1 MGREPRKLRVL
12 VSGPLPPPLGGM
24 GTYCADYLQSS
35 LVDEFDVRFRRSR
48 LIGLAHRT
56 RGLISVMF
64 RMLNALCITTVW
76 LFSLLFPRP
85 DVVHIHTCSYAGFF
99 VRAGL
104 IILAKLLCIPT
115 VLHIH
120 GGRFHEFYESSSRSK
135 QWLIRHLIQASDRVI
150 VLSDQWFEFYTSIGI
165 RPERVLVIRNSVNI
179 PPGPAS
185 GSAQDAR
192 VAGVYMALFAD
203 GKGVHEIVKAADQSE
218 MIRSRCRIVMAGPE
232 SPAWHAVAASIQER
246 SLGDVIELPGSK
258 VGQEKD
264 RAYRES
270 DFFLLPSHAEGLPI
284 GLLEAMSYGLP
295 CITTP
300 VGGIPDVVRDGENGI
315 LITPGDADALRDAIE
330 KLIED
335 EDLRA
340 RLGSA
345 ARETM
350 QREYSWDQRVVT
362 LGNMY
367 RELAG
372 REVGPKGDD
381 A

>member
-1 MGREPRKLRVL
+1 MGRGSRKLRVL

-24 GTYCADYLQSS
+24 GTYCADYLQTS

-56 RGLISVMF
+56 RGLVSVMF
-64 RMLNALCITTVW
+64 RILNALCITAAW

-120 GGRFHEFYESSSRSK
+120 GGRFHEFYESSSRFGR
-135 QWLIRHLIQASDRVI
+135 WLIRHLIQMSDRVI

-165 RPERVLVIRNSVNI
+165 PPERLLVIRNSVNI
-179 PPGPAS
+179 PPEPAS
-185 GSAQDAR
+185 GPSGGDR
-192 VAGVYMALFAD
+192 VVGVFMALFAD
-203 GKGVHEIVKAADQSE
+203 GKGVHEIVKAVDQSE
-218 MIRSRCRIVMAGPE
+218 MLKSRCRIVMAGPE
-232 SPAWHAVAASIQER
+232 SPAWHAVAAAIQER
-246 SLGDVIELPGSK
+246 SLGEVIELPGPK
-258 VGQEKD
+258 IGDEKD
-264 RAYRES
+264 SAFRES

-300 VGGIPDVVRDGENGI
+300 VGGIPDVVRDEENGI
-315 LITPGDADALRDAIE
+315 LITPGDVDALQNAIE
-330 KLIED
+330 RLIED
-335 EDLRA
+335 ESLRA

-350 QREYSWDQRVVT
+350 QREYSWDQRVVA

-372 REVGPKGDD
+372 CDAGPKGDG